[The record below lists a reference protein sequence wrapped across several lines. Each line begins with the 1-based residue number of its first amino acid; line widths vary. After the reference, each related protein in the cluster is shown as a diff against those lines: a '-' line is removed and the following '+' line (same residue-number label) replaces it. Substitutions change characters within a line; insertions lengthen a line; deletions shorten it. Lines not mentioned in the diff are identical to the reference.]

1 MNDLIRDF
9 LEKKRMNQ
17 SAENSY
23 SFAKK
28 KSMKTKSNQE
38 LLSMKEC
45 VRPVRKNLANY

>member
-9 LEKKRMNQ
+9 LEKKRMNR

-23 SFAKK
+23 SLAKK
-28 KSMKTKSNQE
+28 RTMKMKSKQE

-45 VRPVRKNLANY
+45 VRPVRNNLASF